1 MRSDAGG
8 CTSCAGQEQELPIAM
23 SRVRADDYDE
33 KKRLILERAAALF
46 AAKGFGNATMIDIA
60 QACGAS
66 KSRLYHYFGS
76 KEEVLFG
83 IAMEYVEA
91 VYETLVEAT
100 AQPLP
105 AAARFARFVAAFLER
120 GVSSRNEQLVL
131 VNDVDFL
138 PEDKRRQVRTMENRL
153 VELLIGLLEEINP
166 GLMGLGRVRVPY
178 AMLLFG
184 MLIWTFT
191 WYEKD
196 GEISPEE
203 LAARISRLF
212 LHGFEKAE

>member
-1 MRSDAGG
+1 
-8 CTSCAGQEQELPIAM
+8 M

-46 AAKGFGNATMIDIA
+46 AEKGFGNATMIDIA

-66 KSRLYHYFGS
+66 KSRLYHYFSS

-83 IAMEYVEA
+83 IAMTYVEA
-91 VYETLVEAT
+91 VYEALVEAT

-105 AAARFARFVAAFLER
+105 ATARFSRFVAAFLAR
-120 GVSSRNEQLVL
+120 GVASRNEQLVL

-138 PEDKRRQVRTMENRL
+138 PEDKRRQVRQLENRL
-153 VELLIGLLEEINP
+153 VELLVGLLEEINP
-166 GLMGLGRVRVPY
+166 GLMRSSAVRVPY

-191 WYEKD
+191 WYEKE
-196 GEISPEE
+196 GAISPEE
-203 LAARISRLF
+203 LAQRISRLF
-212 LHGFEKAE
+212 LQGFERAE